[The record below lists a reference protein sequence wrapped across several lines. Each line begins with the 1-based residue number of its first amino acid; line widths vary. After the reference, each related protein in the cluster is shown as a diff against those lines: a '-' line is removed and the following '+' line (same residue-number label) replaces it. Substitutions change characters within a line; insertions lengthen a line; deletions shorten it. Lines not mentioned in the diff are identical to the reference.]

1 MLSRLARAQRDLAV
15 ERDAKHRLARVA
27 ARISAQCDTDRAER
41 DECRAALAAVT
52 EERDQLA
59 RRCADAEAMAAFV
72 VRVQPLL
79 EGDPA

>member
-27 ARISAQCDTDRAER
+27 ARISAQCDTVRAER
-41 DECRAALAAVT
+41 DECRVALAAVT
-52 EERDQLA
+52 EERDRALA
-59 RRCADAEAMAAFV
+59 ELAEAMAAFV